1 MICSTEKNIL
11 HYYIYINTNTYFVPL
26 PSENLVFQLQL
37 SWSFFMFSDLRRE
50 AIADFV
56 DIDGIVDN
64 NFWILI
70 PYESY
75 DIN

>member
-1 MICSTEKNIL
+1 
-11 HYYIYINTNTYFVPL
+11 
-26 PSENLVFQLQL
+26 
-37 SWSFFMFSDLRRE
+37 MFSDLRRE